1 MERRRLSVNA
11 VICQDTEL
19 LTSVATRIE
28 DLQGL
33 DVDHGV
39 STANAESYQFDP
51 FEVENDAIEHVMFSD
66 VRIEARVVRDW
77 ALVQGEWT
85 MTPKWD
91 WQRDLRKMHVWLYA
105 DDLVIGISREEME
118 YGTAAI

>member
-1 MERRRLSVNA
+1 MATRLSVNA

-33 DVDHGV
+33 DVDYGV
-39 STANAESYQFDP
+39 STANAEPYRFDP

-66 VRIEARVVRDW
+66 VRIEARVVRNW

-91 WQRDLRKMHVWLYA
+91 WQRDLRRMHVWLYA